1 MELIWYLLTR
11 NERLGSQSLKEE
23 LIKIEEAV
31 KLNDH
36 DGIESL
42 LNDAVAISTTSE
54 QLLKEM
60 LDQFW
65 KIACSMIGLSDIK
78 GYLKSIKV
86 SRKRG
91 YANG

>member
-60 LDQFW
+60 LDQF
-65 KIACSMIGLSDIK
+65 
-78 GYLKSIKV
+78 
-86 SRKRG
+86 
-91 YANG
+91 

>member
-1 MELIWYLLTR
+1 MESIWYLLTR

-60 LDQFW
+60 LDQF
-65 KIACSMIGLSDIK
+65 
-78 GYLKSIKV
+78 
-86 SRKRG
+86 
-91 YANG
+91 